1 MAEPF
6 AAKLELVLK
15 SLSMSRA
22 RLAADVGVDKSVV
35 GRWLSG
41 AVEPSSH
48 NLARLSELLSHRV
61 PGFATLD
68 WERDL
73 AGLTAR
79 LGVNRPWGPSGEPD
93 VRRGGGLPMPFMGQ
107 ILAMTASRGP
117 AYEGFFRSTRPFAD
131 RPGQYLHDHCM
142 VRMDNTGL
150 LRLNLATGGVFVDG
164 WILPLQEQL
173 FVIGTQFATGDL
185 VFALLN
191 SVRAPRV
198 DVLDGLI
205 LSPVLDSSRT
215 PTATAVVYERTGDL
229 TGDREA
235 DEAHFTELAAL
246 PWVAPEGSVPQ
257 SMRDHLVRDIGPDA
271 LGAGGDW
278 LLRMPLDR
286 SLTRGEPAA

>member
-1 MAEPF
+1 
-6 AAKLELVLK
+6 
-15 SLSMSRA
+15 
-22 RLAADVGVDKSVV
+22 
-35 GRWLSG
+35 G